1 MVKNKNATLII
12 SAVNNGS
19 GKVRLVKPKNIIQ
32 MYNYQPRINFHIVS

>member
-19 GKVRLVKPKNIIQ
+19 GKVRLVKPKN
-32 MYNYQPRINFHIVS
+32 YQPRINFHIVS